1 MIKSLRKLAQTQLER
16 FCKMGF
22 VYTEEKVKFVI
33 DELKKYVEGEE
44 EDPFFALELAN
55 SLYGEH
61 IKGITEAYDTAIA
74 FTKTAKRYSK
84 VIINILEEFLDTNKL
99 VGFDLS
105 NLNIDDNELVN
116 LILDSAKLFNQN
128 DYKAACYNIWGALE
142 RIKTFNYTD
151 EDIRH
156 DKRKSSDELLNSISQ
171 GNEGL
176 KILYENEL
184 KELTKIGNTYKIRH
198 HEKNQVVLEC
208 DKYYKYFYLRCLSF
222 LEICIFVLYGEK
234 TDEI

>member
-1 MIKSLRKLAQTQLER
+1 MK
-16 FCKMGF
+16 F
-22 VYTEEKVKFVI
+22 VYTEEKVKYVI
-33 DELKKYVEGEE
+33 AELQKHVDGEDV
-44 EDPFFALELAN
+44 DPFFAIELAN
-55 SLYGEH
+55 SLYGNKIE
-61 IKGITEAYDTAIA
+61 GITEAYETATQ
-74 FTKTAKRYSK
+74 FTNTSKRYSR
-84 VIINILEEFLDTNKL
+84 VMINILQEFLDTNKL
-99 VGFDLS
+99 VGCDLS
-105 NLNIDDNELVN
+105 NLNIEDTQLNK
-116 LILDSAKLFNQN
+116 LILESFKSFNQN
-128 DYKAACYNIWGALE
+128 DYKTACYNIWGAFE

-171 GNEGL
+171 GNEEL

-198 HEKNQVVLEC
+198 HEKNQIVLKC

-222 LEICIFVLYGEK
+222 LEICIFVLYGEE